1 MDNWYIVA
9 KYVLTFLFIIY
20 FIMTLSKSSDDS
32 NALSNHY
39 KSYLFPLI
47 IGLIVLVPTVFLGK
61 DTINNTYYTM
71 LIVGTI
77 LSLFGVIFY
86 FYSTT
91 NDAIGGGLNYILS
104 GIITVSVLVG
114 LAIVFYFYSNY
125 LKTQEGWG
133 GFFVHLIFYIPC
145 LILDFYHY
153 IKRELELTTNVVY
166 YLFITE
172 IILIF
177 LYNYI
182 PTIVSKISLKHGIPL
197 LEEAAFLDIE
207 KPIASSY
214 DLKLTKDGDEINS
227 PVVYRSNY
235 SISMW
240 IMLNAHSDNK
250 LPYARETP
258 IFNYG
263 NGVPKI
269 TYVKKGPLD
278 TKEILKIYFSNV
290 GSDSSYD
297 IEINTQKWNQFVFN
311 YTSDSV
317 DLFVNGSL
325 DKTFRFNSDTRPVY
339 SADDLVMVGSND
351 GVDGAIC
358 NIRYYIGN
366 QTRSQIANSYN
377 LLMKKNP
384 PVNNYSY

>member
-1 MDNWYIVA
+1 MDNWYIVG

-20 FIMTLSKSSDDS
+20 FIMTLAQSSDDS
-32 NALSNHY
+32 KALTNHY

-71 LIVGTI
+71 LIVGTT
-77 LSLFGVIFY
+77 LSLFGTIFY
-86 FYSTT
+86 FYSST
-91 NDAIGGGLNYILS
+91 NEALGGMFNYLLS
-104 GIITVSVLVG
+104 GILTISVLVG
-114 LAIVFYFYSNY
+114 LAIIFYFYSNY

-133 GFFVHLIFYIPC
+133 GFYVHLIFYIPC
-145 LILDFYHY
+145 LILDFFQY
-153 IKRELELTTNVVY
+153 IKKELELTTNVVY

-172 IILIF
+172 VILIF

-182 PTIVSKISLKHGIPL
+182 PTIISKISLKHGFPL
-197 LEEAAFLDIE
+197 LEGTAFLDIE

-214 DLKLTKDGDEINS
+214 DLKLTKKDDEMNS
-227 PVVYRSNY
+227 PVVYRRNY

-240 IMLNAHSDNK
+240 IMINNHSENK

-269 TYVKKGPLD
+269 TYVKKAEHNKKD
-278 TKEILKIYFSNV
+278 ILKVYFTNV
-290 GSDSSYD
+290 GTDISYD
-297 IEINTQKWNQFVFN
+297 VEINTQKWNQFIFN

-317 DLFVNGSL
+317 DLFVNGIL
-325 DKTFRFNSDTRPVY
+325 DKTFRFNSYTRPIY
-339 SADDLVMVGSND
+339 SADDLVIVGSNN

-358 NIRYYIGN
+358 NIQYYIGN
-366 QTRSQIANSYN
+366 QTRAQIANSYN
-377 LLMKKNP
+377 LLMKNNP
-384 PVNNYSY
+384 PVNKL

>member
-1 MDNWYIVA
+1 MDNWYIVG

-20 FIMTLSKSSDDS
+20 FIMTLAQSSDDS
-32 NALSNHY
+32 KALTNHY

-71 LIVGTI
+71 LIVGTT
-77 LSLFGVIFY
+77 LSLFGTIFY
-86 FYSTT
+86 FYSSA
-91 NDAIGGGLNYILS
+91 NDALGGVFNYIVS
-104 GIITVSVLVG
+104 GILTISVLVG
-114 LAIVFYFYSNY
+114 LAIIFYFYSNY

-133 GFFVHLIFYIPC
+133 GFYVHLIFYIPC
-145 LILDFYHY
+145 LILDFFQY
-153 IKRELELTTNVVY
+153 IKKELELTTNVVY

-172 IILIF
+172 VILIF

-182 PTIVSKISLKHGIPL
+182 PTIISKISLKHGFPL
-197 LEEAAFLDIE
+197 LEGTAFLDIE

-214 DLKLTKDGDEINS
+214 DLKLTKKDDEMNS
-227 PVVYRSNY
+227 PVVYRRNY

-240 IMLNAHSDNK
+240 IMINNHSENK

-269 TYVKKGPLD
+269 TYVKKAEHNKKD
-278 TKEILKIYFSNV
+278 ILKIYFTNV
-290 GSDSSYD
+290 GGDNSYD

-317 DLFVNGSL
+317 DLFVNGIL
-325 DKTFRFNSDTRPVY
+325 DKTFRFNSYTRPIY
-339 SADDLVMVGSND
+339 SADDLVMVGSNN

-358 NIRYYIGN
+358 NIQYYIGN

-377 LLMKKNP
+377 LLMKNNP
-384 PVNNYSY
+384 PVNKL

>member
-1 MDNWYIVA
+1 MDNWYILA

-20 FIMTLSKSSDDS
+20 FIMTLSQSSNDS
-32 NALSNHY
+32 SALSTHY

-47 IGLIVLVPTVFLGK
+47 IGVIVLVPTVFLGK
-61 DTINNTYYTM
+61 ETINSSYYVA
-71 LIVGTI
+71 LIVGTV
-77 LSLFGVIFY
+77 LTLFGTIFY
-86 FYSTT
+86 FYSST

-104 GIITVSVLVG
+104 GIITVSILVG
-114 LAIVFYFYSNY
+114 LAIIFYFYSNY

-133 GFFVHLIFYIPC
+133 GFFVHMIFYIPC

-172 IILIF
+172 VILIF

-182 PTIVSKISLKHGIPL
+182 PVIVSKLSLKQGYPL
-197 LEEAAFLDIE
+197 LEGPAFLDIE

-214 DLKLTKDGDEINS
+214 DLKFTKKDDEMNS

-240 IMLNAHSDNK
+240 IMLNAHSENK
-250 LPYARETP
+250 LPYAKETS

-269 TYVKKGPLD
+269 TYVKKGEHNKKD
-278 TKEILKIYFSNV
+278 ILKIYFTNV
-290 GSDSSYD
+290 GSDNSYD
-297 IEINTQKWNQFVFN
+297 IEINTQKWTQFLFN

-339 SADDLVMVGSND
+339 SADDLVVIGSND
-351 GVDGAIC
+351 GIDGAVC
-358 NIRYYIGN
+358 NIQYYIGN

-377 LLMKKNP
+377 LLMNKNP
-384 PVNNYSY
+384 PVNNL

>member
-1 MDNWYIVA
+1 MDNWYIVG

-20 FIMTLSKSSDDS
+20 FIMTLSQSSEDS
-32 NALSNHY
+32 SALSSHY

-61 DTINNTYYTM
+61 DTINNTYYVG
-71 LIVGTI
+71 LIIGTI
-77 LSLFGVIFY
+77 LTLFGTIYY
-86 FYSTT
+86 FYSSA
-91 NDAIGGGLNYILS
+91 NDKLGGVLNYVLS
-104 GIITVSVLVG
+104 GIMTVSVLVG
-114 LAIVFYFYSNY
+114 LAIIFYFYSNY

-145 LILDFYHY
+145 LILDFFQY

-172 IILIF
+172 VILIF

-182 PTIVSKISLKHGIPL
+182 PTIISKISLKRGIHL

-214 DLKLTKDGDEINS
+214 DLKLIKEGDELNS

-240 IMLNAHSDNK
+240 IMLNAHSENK
-250 LPYARETP
+250 LPYAKETP

-269 TYVKKGPLD
+269 TYMKKGEHNKKD
-278 TKEILKIYFSNV
+278 ILKIYFTNV
-290 GSDSSYD
+290 GSDNSYD

-325 DKTFRFNSDTRPVY
+325 DKTFRFNVDTRPVY
-339 SADDLVMVGSND
+339 SADDLVTIGSND

-358 NIRYYIGN
+358 NIQYYIGN
-366 QTRSQIANSYN
+366 QTRSQISNSYN

-384 PVNNYSY
+384 PVNKL

>member
-1 MDNWYIVA
+1 MDNWYIVG

-20 FIMTLSKSSDDS
+20 FIMTLAQSSDDS
-32 NALSNHY
+32 KALTNHY

-71 LIVGTI
+71 LIVGTT
-77 LSLFGVIFY
+77 LSLFGTIFY
-86 FYSTT
+86 FYSSA
-91 NDAIGGGLNYILS
+91 NDALGGVFNYIVS
-104 GIITVSVLVG
+104 GILTISVLVG
-114 LAIVFYFYSNY
+114 LAIIFYFYSNY

-133 GFFVHLIFYIPC
+133 GFYVHLIFYIPC
-145 LILDFYHY
+145 LILDFFQY
-153 IKRELELTTNVVY
+153 IKKELELTTNVVY

-172 IILIF
+172 VILIF

-182 PTIVSKISLKHGIPL
+182 PTIISKISLKHGFPL
-197 LEEAAFLDIE
+197 LEGTAFLDIE

-214 DLKLTKDGDEINS
+214 DLKLTKKDDEMNS
-227 PVVYRSNY
+227 PVVYRRNY

-240 IMLNAHSDNK
+240 IMINNHSENK

-269 TYVKKGPLD
+269 TYVKKAEHNKKD
-278 TKEILKIYFSNV
+278 ILKVYFTNV
-290 GSDSSYD
+290 GTDISYD
-297 IEINTQKWNQFVFN
+297 VEINTQKWNQFIFN

-317 DLFVNGSL
+317 DLFVNGIL
-325 DKTFRFNSDTRPVY
+325 DKTFRFNSYTRPIY
-339 SADDLVMVGSND
+339 SADDLVMVGSNN

-358 NIRYYIGN
+358 NIQYYIGN
-366 QTRSQIANSYN
+366 QTRAQIANSYN
-377 LLMKKNP
+377 LLMKNNP
-384 PVNNYSY
+384 PVNKL

>member
-1 MDNWYIVA
+1 MDNWYIVV
-9 KYVLTFLFIIY
+9 KYVLTFVFIIY
-20 FIMTLSKSSDDS
+20 FIMTLSHSSDDS
-32 NALSNHY
+32 KALSNHY

-86 FYSTT
+86 FYSST
-91 NDAIGGGLNYILS
+91 NDALGGIFNYMLS
-104 GIITVSVLVG
+104 GILTISVFVG
-114 LAIVFYFYSNY
+114 LAIIFYFYSNY

-172 IILIF
+172 VILIF

-182 PTIVSKISLKHGIPL
+182 PTIVSKISLKQGIPL

-214 DLKLTKDGDEINS
+214 DLKLTKEGDELNS
-227 PVVYRSNY
+227 PIVYRSNY

-240 IMLNAHSDNK
+240 IMLNAHSENK
-250 LPYARETP
+250 LPYAKETP

-269 TYVKKGPLD
+269 TYVKKGHLD
-278 TKEILKIYFSNV
+278 KKDILKVYFTNV
-290 GSDSSYD
+290 GTDISYD
-297 IEINTQKWNQFVFN
+297 VEIDTQKWNQFVFN

-358 NIRYYIGN
+358 NIQYYIGN

-384 PVNNYSY
+384 PVNKL

>member
-1 MDNWYIVA
+1 MDNWYIVG

-20 FIMTLSKSSDDS
+20 FIMTLSQSSEDS
-32 NALSNHY
+32 SALSSHY

-61 DTINNTYYTM
+61 DTINNTYYVG
-71 LIVGTI
+71 LIIGTI
-77 LSLFGVIFY
+77 LTLFGTIYY
-86 FYSTT
+86 FYSSA
-91 NDAIGGGLNYILS
+91 NDKLGGVLNYVLS
-104 GIITVSVLVG
+104 GIMTVSVLVG
-114 LAIVFYFYSNY
+114 LAIIFYFYSNY

-145 LILDFYHY
+145 LILDFFQY

-172 IILIF
+172 VILIF

-182 PTIVSKISLKHGIPL
+182 PTIISKISLKRGIHL

-214 DLKLTKDGDEINS
+214 DLKLIKEGDELNS

-240 IMLNAHSDNK
+240 IMLNAHSENK
-250 LPYARETP
+250 LPYAKETP

-269 TYVKKGPLD
+269 TYMKKGEHNKKD
-278 TKEILKIYFSNV
+278 ILKVYFTNV
-290 GSDSSYD
+290 GSDNSYD

-325 DKTFRFNSDTRPVY
+325 DKTFRFNVDTRPVY
-339 SADDLVMVGSND
+339 SADDLVTIGSND

-358 NIRYYIGN
+358 NIQYYIGN
-366 QTRSQIANSYN
+366 QTRSQISNSYN

-384 PVNNYSY
+384 PVNKL

>member
-1 MDNWYIVA
+1 MDNWYILA

-20 FIMTLSKSSDDS
+20 FIMTLSQSSNDS
-32 NALSNHY
+32 SALSTHY

-47 IGLIVLVPTVFLGK
+47 IGVIVLVPTVFLGK
-61 DTINNTYYTM
+61 ETINSTYYVA
-71 LIVGTI
+71 LIIGTVLTLFGTI
-77 LSLFGVIFY
+77 VY
-86 FYSTT
+86 FYSST

-114 LAIVFYFYSNY
+114 LAIIFYFYSNY

-172 IILIF
+172 VILIF

-182 PTIVSKISLKHGIPL
+182 PTIVSKISLKQGFPL
-197 LEEAAFLDIE
+197 LEGPAFLDIE

-214 DLKLTKDGDEINS
+214 DLKLTKKDDEINS
-227 PVVYRSNY
+227 QVVYRSNY

-240 IMLNAHSDNK
+240 IMLNAHSENK
-250 LPYARETP
+250 LPYAKETSV
-258 IFNYG
+258 FNYG

-269 TYVKKGPLD
+269 TYVKKGELNKKD
-278 TKEILKIYFSNV
+278 ILKIYFTNV
-290 GSDSSYD
+290 GSDNSYD

-339 SADDLVMVGSND
+339 SADDLVVIGSND
-351 GVDGAIC
+351 GIDGAIC
-358 NIRYYIGN
+358 NIQYYIGN

-377 LLMKKNP
+377 LLMNKNP
-384 PVNNYSY
+384 PVNNL